1 MATPSSTAVDVP
13 PSAEPAPARP
23 SRHGRWAL
31 LVAALA
37 VAAAFGATVVRVLT
51 DVDDGFRF
59 GGDQALTGLSVH
71 EASTFDRDLGPY
83 SRYGWSH
90 PGPLWFYLLA
100 PPMRLLGGDD
110 IALMAAGVLVNG
122 LVAVAVVLAVH
133 RAGRPLLTLVT
144 SAAVLAFVLRMPGEM
159 FVDVWSPYAL
169 LMGTL
174 LFLVLAAR
182 VHTGSWPTLLGMLL
196 AGSFLAQTHVGTAP
210 LVAVVGATAGVSFV
224 LARRALR
231 ATVTRDEP
239 DHEPDHEPEDEP
251 GGARRARPG
260 RWTVVLGVLL
270 VAVWIPPVVEQL
282 TSPLREGNLVR
293 LVSFFLNHEE
303 PGGRPTPPQALI
315 AVGRVLSMTPYDW
328 GPGPWEMDVSTL
340 PAPVA
345 LVLAVQALAAVALV
359 LLGRRWES
367 RAGTWWGAVLCAAL
381 AAAVVSAATVT
392 GVLYWYL
399 IVWVAALP
407 VATAIGVLH
416 LVLDRVAA
424 ARHGEPGPRL
434 VLDRAPVLLPLAAVL
449 AAGSVLA
456 AMSLGEAAEER
467 PTTYGVVEASRLVD
481 DALADVDPDTVH
493 VDIETPAL
501 WPVAAGVV
509 NELVTDGLDVTVDR
523 GSEELFGADRV
534 SAGDEPVDLV
544 FVATGSPAYERLLQG
559 PDVTDLGSAPTEWG
573 PTSVLLRV
581 TP

>member
-1 MATPSSTAVDVP
+1 M
-13 PSAEPAPARP
+13 RR
-23 SRHGRWAL
+23 SRHGFWAL
-31 LVAALA
+31 LVAAVA
-37 VAAAFGATVVRVLT
+37 VAAAFGVTVARVLG
-51 DVDDGFRF
+51 DVDDSFRF

-71 EASTFDRDLGPY
+71 EASSFDRDLGPY

-110 IALMAAGVLVNG
+110 IALMAAGVLING
-122 LVAVAVVLAVH
+122 LLAVAVVLAVH
-133 RAGRPLLTLVT
+133 RAGRPLLTLGV
-144 SAAVLAFVLRMPGEM
+144 SAVLLAFVLRMPAEM

-182 VHTGSWPTLLGMLL
+182 VHSGSWPALLGMLL

-210 LVAVVGATAGVSFV
+210 LVALVSATGGVSFV
-224 LARRALR
+224 LARRARR
-231 ATVTRDEP
+231 ATT
-239 DHEPDHEPEDEP
+239 EP
-251 GGARRARPG
+251 GTDAGEPPRARPG

-282 TSPLREGNLVR
+282 SSPVREGNLVR
-293 LVSFFLNHEE
+293 LVSFFLNHED
-303 PGGRPTPPQALI
+303 PGGSPTPPQALI
-315 AVGRVLSMTPYDW
+315 AVGRILAMTPYDW

-340 PAPVA
+340 PAPVGLA
-345 LVLAVQALAAVALV
+345 LAAQALAAVTLV
-359 LLGRRWES
+359 LLGRRWGS

-381 AAAVVSAATVT
+381 AAAVVSAVTVT

-399 IVWVAALP
+399 IVWVAVLP
-407 VATAIGVLH
+407 AATAIGALH

-424 ARHGEPGPRL
+424 GRAGAPGPRL
-434 VLDRAPVLLPLAAVL
+434 ALDRAPVLLPLAVVVV
-449 AAGSVLA
+449 AGSVVA
-456 AMSLGEAAEER
+456 AMSLGDAAEEL
-467 PTTYGVVEASRLVD
+467 PSDYGVVEASRLVD
-481 DALADVDPDTVH
+481 DALGDVDTSTVH

-509 NELVTDGLDVTVDR
+509 NELVADGLDVTVDR

-544 FVATGSPAYERLLQG
+544 FVTTGSRAHDRLLREAG
-559 PDVTDLGSAPTEWG
+559 VTDVGTAPTEWG

-581 TP
+581 SR

>member
-1 MATPSSTAVDVP
+1 MATPSSTAVDE
-13 PSAEPAPARP
+13 PSSADVAPARP

-71 EASTFDRDLGPY
+71 EVSTFDRDLGPY

-122 LVAVAVVLAVH
+122 LLAVAVVLAVH
-133 RAGRPLLTLVT
+133 RAGRPLLTLAV
-144 SAAVLAFVLRMPGEM
+144 SAAVLAFVLRMPAEM

-182 VHTGSWPTLLGMLL
+182 VHSGSWPALLAMLL

-210 LVAVVGATAGVSFV
+210 LVAVVSATGGVSFV
-224 LARRALR
+224 LTRRALR
-231 ATVTRDEP
+231 STAEP
-239 DHEPDHEPEDEP
+239 DDAP
-251 GGARRARPG
+251 GERRRARPG
-260 RWTVVLGVLL
+260 PWTVVLGVLL

-282 TSPLREGNLVR
+282 SSPLREGNLVR

-340 PAPVA
+340 PAAVA
-345 LVLAVQALAAVALV
+345 LVLAAQALAAVALV
-359 LLGRRWES
+359 LLGRRWGS

-381 AAAVVSAATVT
+381 AAAVVSAVTVT

-399 IVWVAALP
+399 IIWVAVLP

-416 LVLDRVAA
+416 LVLDRVTAGRERTA
-424 ARHGEPGPRL
+424 GPRL
-434 VLDRAPVLLPLAAVL
+434 VLDRGPVLLPLAVVVV
-449 AAGSVLA
+449 AGSVLA
-456 AMSLGEAAEER
+456 AMSLAEAAEEL

-481 DALADVDPDTVH
+481 VALEDAALDDVDTREVH

-509 NELVTDGLDVTVDR
+509 NEMVADGLDVTVDR

-544 FVATGSPAYERLLQG
+544 FVTTGSPAYDRLLQEPG
-559 PDVTDLGSAPTEWG
+559 VSDVGSAPTEWG

-581 TP
+581 SG

>member
-1 MATPSSTAVDVP
+1 MATRSSTAVDGP
-13 PSAEPAPARP
+13 PSAEAVTARP
-23 SRHGRWAL
+23 SRHGLWAL

-37 VAAAFGATVVRVLT
+37 VAAAFGVTVVRVLT
-51 DVDDGFRF
+51 DVDDSFRF

-122 LVAVAVVLAVH
+122 LLAVAVVLAVH
-133 RAGRPLLTLVT
+133 RAGRPLLTLGA
-144 SAAVLAFVLRMPGEM
+144 SAVVLAFVLRMPAEM

-182 VHTGSWPTLLGMLL
+182 VHSGSWPALLGMLL

-210 LVAVVGATAGVSFV
+210 LVALVSATGGVSFV

-231 ATVTRDEP
+231 ARA
-239 DHEPDHEPEDEP
+239 EP
-251 GGARRARPG
+251 GTTEPGTDAGEARRARPS

-282 TSPLREGNLVR
+282 SSPVREGNLVR
-293 LVSFFLNHEE
+293 LVSFFLNHED
-303 PGGRPTPPQALI
+303 PGGSPTPPQALI
-315 AVGRVLSMTPYDW
+315 AVGRILAMTPYDW
-328 GPGPWEMDVSTL
+328 EPGPWEMDVSTL
-340 PAPVA
+340 PAAVGLA
-345 LVLAVQALAAVALV
+345 LAAQALAAVALV
-359 LLGRRWES
+359 LLGRRWGS

-381 AAAVVSAATVT
+381 AAAVLSAVTVT

-399 IVWVAALP
+399 IIWVAVLP
-407 VATAIGVLH
+407 AATAIGAMH
-416 LVLDRVAA
+416 LVLDRLAA
-424 ARHGEPGPRL
+424 GRAGTRGPL
-434 VLDRAPVLLPLAAVL
+434 LDLDRAPVLLLLGGVVV
-449 AAGSVLA
+449 AGSVVA
-456 AMSLGEAAEER
+456 AVSLGEETGEL
-467 PTTYGVVEASRLVD
+467 PSDYGVVEASRLAD
-481 DALADVDPDTVH
+481 DALGDVDTRTVH
-493 VDIETPAL
+493 VDIETPEV

-509 NELVTDGLDVTVDR
+509 NGLVADGLDVTVDR
-523 GSEELFGADRV
+523 GSVELFGADRV
-534 SAGDEPVDLV
+534 SDGDEPVDLV
-544 FVATGSPAYERLLQG
+544 FVTTGSEEHDRLLQEAG
-559 PDVTDLGSAPTEWG
+559 VTDVGSARTEWG

-581 TP
+581 SP

>member
-1 MATPSSTAVDVP
+1 MATPSSTAVDEP
-13 PSAEPAPARP
+13 SSAEVAPARP

-100 PPMRLLGGDD
+100 PPMRILGGDD
-110 IALMAAGVLVNG
+110 VALMAAGVLVNG
-122 LVAVAVVLAVH
+122 LLAVAVVLAVH
-133 RAGRPLLTLVT
+133 RAGRPLLTLAVA
-144 SAAVLAFVLRMPGEM
+144 AAVLAFVLRMPAEM

-182 VHTGSWPTLLGMLL
+182 VHSGSWPTLLGMLL

-210 LVAVVGATAGVSFV
+210 LVAVVSATAGVSFV

-231 ATVTRDEP
+231 ATA
-239 DHEPDHEPEDEP
+239 EP
-251 GGARRARPG
+251 GDGPGDGPGERRRARPG

-282 TSPLREGNLVR
+282 SSPLREGNLVR
-293 LVSFFLNHEE
+293 LVTFFLGHEE

-345 LVLAVQALAAVALV
+345 LVLAAQALAAVALV
-359 LLGRRWES
+359 LLGRRWGS

-381 AAAVVSAATVT
+381 AAAVVSAVTVT

-399 IVWVAALP
+399 IVWVAVLP

-424 ARHGEPGPRL
+424 GRDGTPAPRL
-434 VLDRAPVLLPLAAVL
+434 VLDRAPFLLPLAVVL
-449 AAGSVLA
+449 VAGSVLA
-456 AMSLGEAAEER
+456 AMALGEAAEER

-481 DALADVDPDTVH
+481 DALDDVDTREVH

-509 NELVTDGLDVTVDR
+509 NELVADGLDVTVDR

-544 FVATGSPAYERLLQG
+544 LVATGSREHDRLLRDA
-559 PDVTDLGSAPTEWG
+559 DVTDVGSAPTEWG
-573 PTSVLLRV
+573 PASVLLRV
-581 TP
+581 SD